1 MSIARMK
8 QLTVI
13 GHSQTKAHLL
23 EQLMVLGVVQ
33 IQSQED
39 KNAKDDWKA
48 LVTADGNPEG
58 VSRYDTWIS
67 HVSQALEALER
78 YGVMKK
84 PLFKTR
90 KPVTLEEFERVLA
103 DKHQIE
109 KQVEGLVGH
118 INKLA
123 QLSAGQNKLET
134 GRLSLLPWQS
144 YDAPLDLIQTRET
157 DILLGTL
164 PVVADVG
171 ALEHSLL
178 HELTGVQFQRVNSD
192 AEQHYIAV
200 LCLKAERDKVE
211 DQLKNYGFN
220 RPQFGDLK
228 GLASDRI
235 KEMEAEMEVLAAE
248 KERVLVGIRAEE
260 DKKEAFQYFHDYLI
274 LKRNQVAIREQLLV
288 TKKAF
293 YLEGW
298 LPRAAAGKVE
308 ALLVAAGCYYELR
321 DPEKDEKTPV
331 LLLNGS
337 FTGPFEAITK
347 LYALPDSRG
356 VDATPF
362 FALSYAIFFGMMLS
376 DAAYGVILA
385 VATFLINKRYRL
397 EGMTGQMMKL
407 FFYCGLSTIFWGVM
421 FGGYFGDMITV
432 AAKLFFDADVVIP
445 ALWFNPMDDPM
456 KLLIFALILGTIHL
470 FIGMGLNAYMSIRDG
485 RPFDAFCDVGLW
497 YILIIGLVLLL
508 GGFAAPIGQ
517 WMSIV
522 GAGGILLTGGRHK
535 KGIGKITGGLGSL
548 YGITGYLS
556 DVLSYSRLLALGLA
570 TGVIAAVVNTL
581 GSLAGG
587 GITGII
593 LFLIAFGVGHGYNIA
608 INALGS
614 FVHSCRLQYV
624 EFFGKFYE
632 SGGEAFTPFHENTKY
647 IEIIR
652 EEK

>member
-13 GHSQTKAHLL
+13 GHSQGKAHLL
-23 EQLMVLGVVQ
+23 EKLMVLGVVQ
-33 IQSQED
+33 IQSQEE

-48 LVTADGNPEG
+48 LVTTDSNPEG

-67 HVSQALEALER
+67 HVSQALDALER
-78 YGVMKK
+78 YGSEKK
-84 PLFKTR
+84 PFFKTR
-90 KPVTLEEFERVLA
+90 KPVTLAEFERVLA

-109 KQVEGLVGH
+109 KQVEGLVSLV
-118 INKLA
+118 NKLA

-144 YDAPLDLIQTRET
+144 FDAPLDLRETRET

-164 PVVADVG
+164 PAAADVG

-178 HELTGVQFQRVNSD
+178 HELTGVHFHRVNSD
-192 AEQHYIAV
+192 AEQHYISV
-200 LCLKAERDKVE
+200 LCLKSQREQVE
-211 DQLKNYGFN
+211 DQLKNFGFN
-220 RPQFGDLK
+220 RSQFGDLR
-228 GLASDRI
+228 GLVTDRI
-235 KEMEAEMEVLAAE
+235 KEMEAEMEALTAE
-248 KERVLVGIRAEE
+248 KEKVLVAIRAEE
-260 DKKEAFQYFHDYLI
+260 GKKETFQYFHDYLI
-274 LKRNQVAIREQLLV
+274 LKRNQVAIRDQLLV

-298 LPRAAAGKVE
+298 LPRAAASKVE
-308 ALLVAAGCYYELR
+308 AVLVEAGCYYELR

-362 FALSYAIFFGMMLS
+362 FALSYAVFFGMMLS

-385 VATFLINKRYRL
+385 VATFIINKKYRL

-407 FFYCGLSTIFWGVM
+407 FFYCGLSTIFWGAM

-445 ALWFNPMDDPM
+445 ALWFNPMDNPM

-593 LFLIAFGVGHGYNIA
+593 LFIIAFGVGHGYNLA